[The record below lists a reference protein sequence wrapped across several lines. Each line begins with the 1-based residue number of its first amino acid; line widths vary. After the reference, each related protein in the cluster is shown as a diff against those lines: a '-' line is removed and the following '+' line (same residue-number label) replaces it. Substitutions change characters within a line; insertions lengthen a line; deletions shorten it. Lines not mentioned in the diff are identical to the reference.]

1 MSRARD
7 LSKLGNPGVFSV
19 SADNNVG
26 VNSTAPVEKL
36 NVVGVVSATSFYG
49 DGSKLEGVSSAGL
62 GTAVVSNSPYG
73 GEQIYYTN
81 KALNITGDLT
91 VDVPDSAE
99 VAYTQYQEIVVDSG
113 ADFIVGDGDDFIPD
127 ILGIGTE
134 VQQPGLLAGG
144 GGRVRADNFSDKSGT
159 GAPTFSSGV
168 VVTGV
173 ATATS
178 FSGNVTGNATGL
190 SGTPDITVSGIEVA
204 GIITAKA
211 GAALTYYGDGS
222 GLTFAPKVIAYDPAA
237 LSTGISTTTNIT
249 FTFDQNI
256 QFAGTG
262 TIEVRETSNSGTIA
276 TSFTISG
283 GTAPTGLSIVNNQLI
298 INPTEPLN
306 YNTVHYVVLPSA
318 GIANAQGSY
327 YAGSNGYNFRT
338 LTASESFSIQG
349 GDHVF
354 DVNTGAGPT
363 GWHRYHVFTSTGIL
377 TATAPTYNAA
387 SLDYILAAGGGGG
400 GYTGGGGG
408 GLLRQSTSALGIAA
422 GTYTVTVGAGGA
434 HSPAHNSPTDGGSP
448 GEDSTIGTSPTDI
461 ILRAYGGGGGGT
473 IHPTSDP
480 IANPGGSG
488 GGVADPSTAGTTIA
502 GGTGVSGQGYP
513 GGPQAGVPYNLGSGG
528 GGSGGAGTS
537 GTQPQNAPIIVIAGD
552 GGAGVQNPSFT
563 DLLLNGRVPSIPA
576 TSFAEI
582 GPGGRFCGGG
592 GGGLTVAPPGN
603 PGTYSGGTGGNGG
616 GGDGAP
622 YAGNASQAGYT
633 NTGGGGGGGA
643 YLSDTSTWVVAAN
656 GGPGVFM
663 IRYAIPDPS

>member
-7 LSKLGNPGVFSV
+7 LSKLGNPSVFSV
-19 SADNNVG
+19 DNNNNIG
-26 VNSTAPVEKL
+26 INSTSPDAKL
-36 NVVGVVSATSFYG
+36 DVVGIISATSFHGDGSQLIGIDATSLKDGDGTIRVQANTSGAVVTGVLTATDFDGVDVTSLRETKGGTIRVQANTSGAVVTGVLTATSGSFSGNVSVGGTLTYQDVTNVDSVGMITARKGIQVLADGINVTGIVTATSFYG
-49 DGSKLEGVSSAGL
+49 
-62 GTAVVSNSPYG
+62 
-73 GEQIYYTN
+73 
-81 KALNITGDLT
+81 
-91 VDVPDSAE
+91 
-99 VAYTQYQEIVVDSG
+99 
-113 ADFIVGDGDDFIPD
+113 
-127 ILGIGTE
+127 
-134 VQQPGLLAGG
+134 
-144 GGRVRADNFSDKSGT
+144 NFS
-159 GAPTFSSGV
+159 
-168 VVTGV
+168 
-173 ATATS
+173 
-178 FSGNVTGNATGL
+178 
-190 SGTPDITVSGIEVA
+190 
-204 GIITAKA
+204 
-211 GAALTYYGDGS
+211 GDGS
-222 GLTFAPKVIAYDPAA
+222 GLTFAPKIIAYDPAA

-256 QFAGTG
+256 EFAGTG

-276 TSFTISG
+276 TSFAISG
-283 GTAPTGLSIVNNQLI
+283 GVAPSGLSISNNQLI

-306 YNTVHYVVLPSA
+306 YDTIHYVVLPSA
-318 GIANAQGSY
+318 GIANTHGSY

-338 LTASESFSIQG
+338 LTASENFSMQG

-354 DVNTGAGPT
+354 DVNTGTGPT

-377 TATAPTYNAA
+377 TTTAPALSAA

-400 GYTGGGGG
+400 GYTGGGAG

-422 GTYTVTVGAGGA
+422 GTYTVTIGAGGA
-434 HSPAHNSPTDGGSP
+434 HSPAHNVPENGGSP

-488 GGVADPSTAGTTIA
+488 GGVADPSAANTTIA

-513 GGPQAGVPYNLGSGG
+513 GGSQSNVPYNIGSGG

-537 GTQPQNAPIIVIAGD
+537 GTQPQNAPIIMVAGN

-563 DLLLNGRVPSIPA
+563 DLILNGRIPSIPA
-576 TSFAEI
+576 SSFAEI

-592 GGGLTVAPPGN
+592 GGGVTVAPPGN
-603 PGTYSGGTGGNGG
+603 PGTYSGGTGGSGG
-616 GGDGAP
+616 GGNAAPFAGGASESGFT
-622 YAGNASQAGYT
+622 Y
-633 NTGGGGGGGA
+633 TGGGGGGGV
-643 YLSDTSTWVVAAN
+643 YLSNTSTWIDAGD